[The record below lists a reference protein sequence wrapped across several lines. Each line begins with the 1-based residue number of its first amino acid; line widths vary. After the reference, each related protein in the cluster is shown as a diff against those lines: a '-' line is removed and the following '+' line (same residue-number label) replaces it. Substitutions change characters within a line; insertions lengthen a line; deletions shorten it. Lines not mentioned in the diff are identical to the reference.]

1 MHRTNH
7 PSRDALLEF
16 ISASKRF
23 GSLAAL
29 DSCSFSARPGRLT
42 GFVGPNGAGKT
53 TAMRTVFGL
62 VELDAG
68 TVLWRGDPIGEDERS
83 RFGYMPEERG
93 LYPRMRV
100 RDQLVYL
107 GRLCGRSGK
116 EVRLSVDTWLERL
129 GLADRAEDRLDVLSH
144 GNQQRVQL
152 IAALVNEPDL
162 LVLDE
167 PFAGLDPIAIRAMVE
182 LLADV
187 EKAGATVLFSSHQLD
202 LVEDICEDVVIIDHG
217 RIVLAG
223 DLAELRAAM
232 PQRFVDIRYR
242 GSPPDWSGMPSVEF
256 VDSKDGHAR
265 LQIDRNIDLAAL
277 VAAARHTTDI
287 VSFSYEPP
295 TLSELF
301 REAVAA

>member
-1 MHRTNH
+1 M
-7 PSRDALLEF
+7 LEF
-16 ISASKRF
+16 DGATKRF
-23 GSLAAL
+23 GSQRAL
-29 DSCSFSARPGRLT
+29 DGCTFAARPGRLT
-42 GFVGPNGAGKT
+42 GFLGPNGAGKT
-53 TAMRTVFGL
+53 TAMRAVFGL

-68 TVLWRGDPIGEDERS
+68 AVRWRCAPIGRPERA

-107 GRLCGRSGK
+107 GRLCGRSSADAA
-116 EVRLSVDTWLERL
+116 RIVDVWLERF
-129 GLADRAEDRLDVLSH
+129 GLADRPNDRLDALSH

-152 IAALVNEPDL
+152 IAALINEPDL

-167 PFAGLDPIAIRAMVE
+167 PFSGLDPISITNMSE
-182 LLADV
+182 LFADV
-187 EKAGATVLFSSHQLD
+187 ASRGTTVLFSSHQLD

-217 RIVLAG
+217 HIVLAG
-223 DLAELRAAM
+223 DLEDLRAAV

-242 GSPPDWSGMPSVEF
+242 GAAPDWTLLPAAQVVESG
-256 VDSKDGHAR
+256 DGHAR
-265 LQIDRNIDLAAL
+265 LRVGHHLELDAVVDLA
-277 VAAARHTTDI
+277 RRGTDL

-301 REAVAA
+301 RQAVAA